1 MFCPVCRRVRPRFT
15 MVDKAAGKDWEK
27 LPLGYICIHCRCDNA
42 GKLDYLMGTD
52 RLQQVIACCFLFVCF
67 FCVCFFCLFFLFL
80 FFVCIEEIKFAIIS
94 EFFSPVNFGILS
106 NWFILVDFPILYV

>member
-27 LPLGYICIHCRCDNA
+27 LPLGYICIRCRCDDA

-52 RLQQVIACCFLFVCF
+52 RLRQVIARCFLFVCF
-67 FCVCFFCLFFLFL
+67 FVCVFFLFFFVCFFLFVL
-80 FFVCIEEIKFAIIS
+80 KK
-94 EFFSPVNFGILS
+94 LS
-106 NWFILVDFPILYV
+106 SR